1 MKLSKYEQETIIL
14 YNADEKNA
22 EVYTADKSV
31 MKRFD
36 SICMEYPDIYKVKK
50 LDSVSKTYSVPKSY
64 ISYRKPRIIS
74 TEQREKARKRMLNIN
89 FNNK

>member
-1 MKLSKYEQETIIL
+1 RL
-14 YNADEKNA
+14 
-22 EVYTADKSV
+22 
-31 MKRFD
+31 D
-36 SICMEYPDIYKVKK
+36 SLCVEYLDIYKVKK
-50 LDSVSKTYSVPKSY
+50 SDSISKTYSVPKSY